1 MKLTPVQVSSYFMQQ
16 LRSFRVLIELSERQW
31 REESALYERSLNI
44 DKDELLSWERYGY
57 RNDLGASI
65 MQEFPQ
71 YQRRSQL
78 IMVISLFEDYLNQLC
93 LSFEKANK
101 LNIVLTDFRGSG
113 IERAKNYLKKGVG
126 IHFPSDSDS
135 WKKILDAQL
144 IRNVVAHNGGHIEE
158 NQHTKHLPG
167 VEANNDLVA
176 KVFARRHL
184 IIEAD
189 YLPSVVTAM
198 ETHAAA
204 LQKVSAST

>member
-71 YQRRSQL
+71 YQRQSQL

-93 LSFEKANK
+93 LSFEKPNK
-101 LNIVLTDFRGSG
+101 LTDFRGSG

-126 IHFPSDSDS
+126 IPFPSDSDS
-135 WKKILDAQL
+135 WKKILDAQR
-144 IRNVVAHNGGHIEE
+144 IRNVVAHNGGHIEI
-158 NQHTKHLPG
+158 QHSKHLE
-167 VEANNDLVA
+167 VVKANNDLDA
-176 KVFARRHL
+176 KVFARLHL